1 MGFISRKVLPVCSNM
16 CICCPALRSRS
27 RQPVKRYKKLLAE
40 IFPKSLDGPPNERK
54 IVKLCEYAAK
64 NPVRIPKIVKYLEQ
78 RIFKELRNEHIK
90 VINIIMEAYNKLL
103 SICKGQMVYF
113 AGSILNVV
121 SELLDDT
128 KKDTV
133 RVLGCHTLTAFIHSQ
148 VDNTYNHNIES
159 FVHKICTLARETGE
173 EHEKICLRASS
184 LQCLSAMVWHM
195 AQFSHVFANFDEIV
209 HVTLDNYK
217 ADRNVEDDG
226 RGESN
231 HNWVDEVVR
240 CEGRAGAGVSTSV
253 SPSHMTTR
261 PRPEKKDSS
270 LLSREETE
278 TPAVWTQICIQKM
291 VELAKESTTMRRVLE
306 PMFIYFDTRKH
317 WEPQHGLAMVVLS
330 DMAYF
335 VENSGNQQLI
345 LAAIIRHL
353 DHKNVAY
360 DPQTKSNMIQIATAL
375 AQQLRAQA
383 IVPDIGIVSDMCRH
397 LKKSLQASVDFGGQ
411 QKPNTSTSL
420 QSAIEDCLLEI
431 ARGIDDARPLF
442 DLMAITL
449 EDLPPMGVVGRA
461 TIGSMLILA
470 HIISLASV
478 PSYSQKIFP
487 EALLVQLLR
496 TMMHPDAEAR
506 IGAHQIFSAIL
517 IPSSR
522 SELSMLHSGSQF
534 EARRWQCKTAS
545 AFASATALLE
555 KLRKEKDG
563 EKVDKHENGSPDD
576 FRGSETIEE
585 EWKQGWIHKK
595 LPNLFKLNSSII
607 EKTTGPNVS
616 LDAEPNTIQLSED
629 QTVQLLSAF
638 WMQASLSDNLP
649 SNFEAI
655 ARSFSLT
662 LISSR
667 PKNSIDNIVIRFF
680 QLPLSLKRISL
691 DPNYDMLPP
700 SCQRL
705 LFTLATSMLM
715 FAAKIYQ
722 VPNLDNFLT
731 SVACISD
738 DRYLSI
744 GDDLQLCVKPQ
755 ADLKEFG
762 STTDHEAASHAL
774 FELREALQEA
784 DKVILKILVENLSCL
799 TKLDT
804 DDLATQLSEVFT
816 PDDAFLFGPQSIL
829 DFDHLQMA
837 SLAKESLSFDEEF
850 QANSTVDNDA
860 ATESSVHNYSSTM
873 PRTPNNSS
881 LPHIISAGQLIESAF
896 EVAGQVAGSSISTS
910 PLPYSAMARQCEA
923 LGTCTRKKLSSWLAH
938 ETTPESNS
946 LDNLSLTLHGDSRS
960 ALQKVTNNIGSWE
973 SIIGSSS
980 TEQQPWSAMKLP
992 PASPFD
998 NFMKA
1003 ARF

>member
-1 MGFISRKVLPVCSNM
+1 MGFISRKVLPVCGNM

-64 NPVRIPKIVKYLEQ
+64 NPIRIPKIVKYLEQ
-78 RIFKELRNEHIK
+78 RIYKELRNEHIK
-90 VINIIMEAYNKLL
+90 VINIVMEAYNKLL
-103 SICKGQMVYF
+103 CICKGQMVYF

-128 KKDTV
+128 KKDSV
-133 RVLGCHTLTAFIHSQ
+133 RVLGCHTLTTFIYSQ

-159 FVHKICTLARETGE
+159 FVHKICTLAREAGE

-184 LQCLSAMVWHM
+184 SRCLSAMVWHM
-195 AQFSHVFANFDEIV
+195 AQSSHVFANFDEIV

-240 CEGRAGAGVSTSV
+240 CEGRTGAVVSTSV
-253 SPSHMTTR
+253 SPSHMITR

-270 LLSREETE
+270 LLTREETE
-278 TPAVWTQICIQKM
+278 TPAVWTQICMQKM

-317 WEPQHGLAMVVLS
+317 WEPQNGLAMVVLTW
-330 DMAYF
+330 
-335 VENSGNQQLI
+335 LT
-345 LAAIIRHL
+345 LW
-353 DHKNVAY
+353 K
-360 DPQTKSNMIQIATAL
+360 TQIASAL
-375 AQQLRAQA
+375 AQQLRAQS

-397 LKKSLQASVDFGGQ
+397 LKKSLQASVDFVGQ

-420 QSAIEDCLLEI
+420 QNAIEGCLLEI

-449 EDLPPMGVVGRA
+449 EDLPPMGVVARA
-461 TIGSMLILA
+461 TIRSMLILA

-496 TMMHPDAEAR
+496 TMMHSDAEAR

-522 SELSMLHSGSQF
+522 SELSVLHSGSQF

-555 KLRKEKDG
+555 KLRKEKEGDNL
-563 EKVDKHENGSPDD
+563 DKPVNGSPDD

-595 LPNLFKLNSSII
+595 LPNLFTLNSSII
-607 EKTTGPNVS
+607 EKTSGSNIT
-616 LDAEPNTIQLSED
+616 LDAEPNIQLSED
-629 QTVQLLSAF
+629 QTVQLLSSF

-649 SNFEAI
+649 PNFEAI
-655 ARSFSLT
+655 ARSFSST

-667 PKNSIDNIVIRFF
+667 PKNSIDNIVIHFF
-680 QLPLSLKRISL
+680 QLPLSLKKISL
-691 DPNYDMLPP
+691 DPNYGMLPP

-722 VPNLDNFLT
+722 VRNLNDFLT
-731 SVACISD
+731 SVACIID

-755 ADLKEFG
+755 AELKEFG
-762 STTDHEAASHAL
+762 STADHESASRVL
-774 FELREALQEA
+774 FELREALQEP
-784 DKVILKILVENLSCL
+784 DKVILSILVKNLSCL

-804 DDLATQLSEVFT
+804 DDLVAQLSEVFT
-816 PDDAFLFGPQSIL
+816 PDDAFLFGPQSI

-850 QANSTVDNDA
+850 QANSTMDDDA
-860 ATESSVHNYSSTM
+860 ATESSVHNYSSIM

-938 ETTPESNS
+938 EITPESNS
-946 LDNLSLTLHGDSRS
+946 FDSLSLTFHGDSRS
-960 ALQKVTNNIGSWE
+960 VLEKITNNVGSWE